1 MAREH
6 AIGIITGL
14 ILLVSILV
22 MIGSMSAL
30 ARVLRAPYPIAEI
43 GEISAPQSD
52 TARRR
57 EELALALTAAA
68 ETPPAPRSSPRHPRP
83 AAA

>member
-43 GEISAPQSD
+43 GE
-52 TARRR
+52 TAHFNRI
-57 EELALALTAAA
+57 
-68 ETPPAPRSSPRHPRP
+68 PAVGRN
-83 AAA
+83 